1 MWKPYEAWQAVVDV
15 VRSLNMLK
23 SRSFLLA
30 LSLVVVLNGTVVGA
44 SSAGSRC
51 SKVGVIKRSKSLT
64 LVCQRSGTKLVWTRQ
79 IATSTTT
86 TTVALPTTPTGWSD
100 VEKYASGI
108 SYAAWKAS
116 SAAIAAGTSRVPSP
130 QILNGSNSVITNASP
145 ETAISLASRL
155 FSAAAQPTQLTIMRF
170 GYEDTE
176 WAQAQWVAKFGGQDS
191 SVASEVQSGCAT
203 PTTCWG
209 GVARIT
215 SSGEAWISLATMK
228 ANTSSSRHVTG
239 ALEAHEF
246 VHTIQAKPFSGIT
259 GRTFNYLPRW
269 LLEGMASWSQA
280 AVLGATSFDA
290 YKAERTR
297 EVSGF
302 KNSVAWLEVFLA
314 PTGTDWTHWN
324 SYTGGDSWRIYDVG
338 FLATEVLV
346 ALKGPA
352 AVMQLYSNV
361 ASGQTFDDAFVS
373 LYGVSWSDAYKKI
386 ARAIAIEVGT
396 ATP

>member
-1 MWKPYEAWQAVVDV
+1 
-15 VRSLNMLK
+15 MLK

-30 LSLVVVLNGTVVGA
+30 LSLVVVLNGTVVDA
-44 SSAGSRC
+44 STAGSRC

-64 LVCQRSGTKLVWTRQ
+64 LVCQRSGSKLVWARQ
-79 IATSTTT
+79 FATTTATTSTTSTTSSTVASTTT

-130 QILNGSNSVITNASP
+130 QILNGSNAVITNASP

-170 GYEDTE
+170 GYEDTD
-176 WAQAQWVAKFGGQDS
+176 WARSQWVAKFGGQDN

-280 AVLGATSFDA
+280 AVLGATSFDS

-302 KNSVAWLEVFLA
+302 KNSAAWLEAFLA
-314 PTGTDWTHWN
+314 PTGTDWSHWN
-324 SYTGGDSWRIYDVG
+324 SYTGSDSWRIYDVG

-346 ALKGPA
+346 ALNGPA
-352 AVMQLYSNV
+352 AVMQLYANV
-361 ASGQTFDDAFVS
+361 ASGQSFDAAFASV
-373 LYGVSWSDAYKKI
+373 YGVSWSDAYKKI
-386 ARAIAIEVGT
+386 SRAIAIEVGT
-396 ATP
+396 VTP

>member
-1 MWKPYEAWQAVVDV
+1 
-15 VRSLNMLK
+15 MLK

-30 LSLVVVLNGTVVGA
+30 LSLVVVLNGTVVDA
-44 SSAGSRC
+44 STAGSRC

-64 LVCQRSGTKLVWTRQ
+64 LVCQRSGSKLVWARQ
-79 IATSTTT
+79 FATTTATTSTTSTPSSTVVSTTT

-130 QILNGSNSVITNASP
+130 QILNGSNAVITNASP

-155 FSAAAQPTQLTIMRF
+155 FSSAAQPTQLTIMRF
-170 GYEDTE
+170 GYEDTD
-176 WAQAQWVAKFGGQDS
+176 WARSQWVAKFGGQDN

-280 AVLGATSFDA
+280 AVLGATSFDS

-302 KNSVAWLEVFLA
+302 KNSVAWLEAFLA
-314 PTGTDWTHWN
+314 PTGTDWSHWN
-324 SYTGGDSWRIYDVG
+324 SYTGSDSWRIYDVG

-346 ALKGPA
+346 ALNGPA
-352 AVMQLYSNV
+352 AVMQLYANV
-361 ASGQTFDDAFVS
+361 ASGQSFDAAFASV
-373 LYGVSWSDAYKKI
+373 YGVSWSDAYKKI
-386 ARAIAIEVGT
+386 SRAIAIEVGT